1 MNATPTLPS
10 DRRSH
15 VQRILDVVR
24 PGAATLPPGLAAGPH
39 ASPASASLVVAD
51 SWARCLDQYGLDP
64 SAPRRPPVLER
75 AELDDRRERLA
86 DLVACASPEM
96 AALYRQLDDPF
107 CAVVLTDIDGVILHL
122 VAAAEFARQMSPVG
136 LRVGAVWS
144 EAEAGT
150 NGMGTCLAAARPIA
164 VHQHEHFFTRYTAL
178 SCAAVPILDPQG
190 ALAGVLDVTSRGPT
204 PHSLPLLDMTA
215 RLVENRWLDRRYPDA
230 YPIHFHTHPDALFS
244 LREGRLVADRSG
256 RICAANRGA
265 LEQLRQSRVAA
276 LGNVEQLFSM
286 PLDELIER
294 SQRGAFHP
302 VALTPGALPQP
313 FFAVARM
320 PAREAARAAIA
331 RGQATP
337 ADTAPGAVPTAG
349 VDTGGTSALSAVS
362 APPAV
367 PGHASVASTV
377 MAVGAPAAGLS
388 PVDFGDTQV
397 AASFKL
403 ALRLVQREVPVLLH
417 GETGAGKEVFARALH
432 QAGPRA
438 AAPFV
443 AVNCAS
449 LPETLIESELFGYRA
464 GAFTGAR
471 GTGRRG
477 LILQAHGGTLLLDE
491 IGDMPLALQAR
502 LLRVLDERRITPLGG
517 EDSVAVDF
525 QLLSASHRKLIDLV
539 EAGTFRED
547 LYYRLC
553 GLEVLLP
560 PLRERQD
567 RAALITQVLVAEGG
581 SPRQLGTAATNAL
594 HAYHWPGNLRQLRR
608 VLQTA
613 LALADGGLIEPLHL
627 GPQLALSHLPA
638 ALPGMA
644 ARSAS
649 VAIAERLPAMA
660 GADDADLD
668 DPVTAPLSEAD
679 LAAALSALTPLQLV
693 ERTTLLQRLQAHRW
707 IVSHVARELSISRNS
722 LYRRLHKL
730 HIPLTHAG

>member
-1 MNATPTLPS
+1 MNATPTQPA

-24 PGAATLPPGLAAGPH
+24 PGAATLPPGLGASPH
-39 ASPASASLVVAD
+39 ATATGASLVVAD

-64 SAPRRPPVLER
+64 AAPRRPPVLER
-75 AELDDRRERLA
+75 AELDDRRERLS

-96 AALYRQLDDPF
+96 AALYRQLDDPV
-107 CAVVLTDIDGVILHL
+107 CAVVLTDTDGVILHL

-215 RLVENRWLDRRYPDA
+215 RMVENRWLDRRYPDA

-265 LEQLRQSRVAA
+265 LEQLRQGKVAA
-276 LGNVEQLFSM
+276 LGSVEQLFSM

-337 ADTAPGAVPTAG
+337 ADAAPTAPADSGSAA
-349 VDTGGTSALSAVS
+349 ALSS
-362 APPAV
+362 GPAV
-367 PGHASVASTV
+367 TPAALATTS
-377 MAVGAPAAGLS
+377 PPLAAGLS
-388 PVDFGDTQV
+388 PVDCGDPQV

-517 EDSVAVDF
+517 EESVPVDF

-581 SPRQLGTAATNAL
+581 SPRQLGAAAADAL
-594 HAYHWPGNLRQLRR
+594 HAYAWPGNLRQLRR

-613 LALADGGLIEPLHL
+613 LALADGGLIEPQHL
-627 GPQLALSHLPA
+627 GPQLATPHPPA
-638 ALPGMA
+638 AWPAAAAQPGSM
-644 ARSAS
+644 
-649 VAIAERLPAMA
+649 AIAVRLPALA
-660 GADDADLD
+660 GHDDPDLD
-668 DPVTAPLSEAD
+668 DPIAAPLSEAD
-679 LAAALSALTPLQLV
+679 LAVALSALTPLQLV